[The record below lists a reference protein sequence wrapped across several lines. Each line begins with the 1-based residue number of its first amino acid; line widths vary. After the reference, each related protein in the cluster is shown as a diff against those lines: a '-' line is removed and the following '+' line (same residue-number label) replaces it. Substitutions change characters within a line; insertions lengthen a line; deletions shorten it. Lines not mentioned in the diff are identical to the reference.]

1 MPEVLSVMG
10 LGQEVAS
17 VVDRS
22 VALLNGGQDRSLFRA
37 SQGPELPPPDLVLV
51 PGEGKRETPR

>member
-17 VVDRS
+17 IVDRS
-22 VALLNGGQDRSLFRA
+22 VALLNDGQDRFLFRA
-37 SQGPELPPPDLVLV
+37 SQGPGLPPPDLVLV
-51 PGEGKRETPR
+51 TGEGKWDITE